1 MKIRAVACE
10 GRRFFIF
17 KVFIAKPDTKPIADQ
32 GLATDAL
39 IEYGHIPIRAFFIMW
54 YDDNCCVQQLSTSYL
69 ARRIDIEIKST
80 TQFISISRTHQ
91 NLVLTNPSSQ
101 GDITKEQLR
110 I

>member
-17 KVFIAKPDTKPIADQ
+17 KVFIAKPDTKLIADQ

-54 YDDNCCVQQLSTSYL
+54 YDDNCRVQQLSTSYL
-69 ARRIDIEIKST
+69 ARRIDLEIKST
-80 TQFISISRTHQ
+80 TQFFSISRTHQ

-101 GDITKEQLR
+101 GDITKELLL

>member
-1 MKIRAVACE
+1 M
-10 GRRFFIF
+10 
-17 KVFIAKPDTKPIADQ
+17 
-32 GLATDAL
+32 
-39 IEYGHIPIRAFFIMW
+39 
-54 YDDNCCVQQLSTSYL
+54 SYL

-101 GDITKEQLR
+101 GDITKELLL